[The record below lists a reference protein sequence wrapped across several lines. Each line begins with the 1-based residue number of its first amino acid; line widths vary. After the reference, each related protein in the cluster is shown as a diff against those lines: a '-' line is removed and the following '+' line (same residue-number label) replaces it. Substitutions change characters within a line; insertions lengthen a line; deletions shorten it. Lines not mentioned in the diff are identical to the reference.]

1 MDKKG
6 TVLIVVD
13 MQNDDC
19 HVNGVYNKHGLF
31 TPNIIKIIPNIV
43 ETIHFCKKIAIPIIA
58 TQLTIIEDLNKNA
71 VGLGSYNIIRPFL
84 NKEGF
89 REKSW
94 GHELLEEL
102 PEIDYKVKKWG
113 LSAFYQT
120 ELEKYLSALEIENIV
135 LTGFTTNGAVE
146 TLAREAL
153 GRYYKIT
160 TLTDCVTTYSES
172 LNQASLTNLGSFG
185 KIIKCKDWIEEF
197 GAPL

>member
-1 MDKKG
+1 MVDKG

-13 MQNDDC
+13 MQNDVC
-19 HVNGVYNKHGLF
+19 HIDGVYNKHGLF
-31 TPNIIKIIPNIV
+31 TPGIMKIIPNLI
-43 ETIHFCKKIAIPIIA
+43 ESMHFCKKMGIPIIA
-58 TQLTIIEDLNKNA
+58 TQLTVIEDLSKA
-71 VGLGSYNIIRPFL
+71 AIGVGPFEEICPFL

-89 REKSW
+89 RENTW

-102 PEIDYKVKKWG
+102 PKVDYKIKKWG

-120 ELEKYLSALEIENIV
+120 ELEKYLMALRTETLI

-153 GRYYKIT
+153 GRNYKIK
-160 TLTDCVTTYSES
+160 TLVDCVTTYSDS

-185 KIIKCKDWIEEF
+185 KILTSKDWIFEF
-197 GAPL
+197 GSLL